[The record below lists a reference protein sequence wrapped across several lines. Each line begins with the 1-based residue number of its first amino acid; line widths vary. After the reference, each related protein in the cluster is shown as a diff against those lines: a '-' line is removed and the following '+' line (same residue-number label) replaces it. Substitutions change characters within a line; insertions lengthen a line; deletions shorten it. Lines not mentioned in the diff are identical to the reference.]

1 MATTTNNGW
10 TIPGSTDLVKN
21 GYAAIDTLGNAIDTS
36 IGTGL
41 LAWQSYTPTL
51 SGGWS
56 AGNGTFDARYVKLGK
71 TVIVSFVFTL
81 GSTTTKGTNFTFSLP
96 VNARATLQSFT
107 PAYLYRGVG
116 QYGSV
121 SVASTTTANIV
132 VMNTSATYL
141 NGDLISSTIPGTWVT
156 NDFIKTQFI
165 YEAA

>member
-10 TIPGSTDLVKN
+10 TIPASTDYVKD
-21 GYAAIDTLGNAIDTS
+21 GYAAIDTLGQAIDTS
-36 IGTGL
+36 VGTGL

-56 AGNGTFDARYVKLGK
+56 AGNGTFDARYAKLGK
-71 TVIVSFVFTL
+71 IVIVSFVFTL

-96 VNARATLQSFT
+96 TNARTSLSSFT

-121 SVASTTTANIV
+121 SVASATTANVIV
-132 VMNTSATYL
+132 FNTAATYL
-141 NGDLISSTIPGTWVT
+141 NGDLISSTVPGTWTT
-156 NDFIKTQFI
+156 NDYIKLQFI